1 MMMDF
6 VRFGDKDPMLF
17 IAKKESFYE
26 FSQYM
31 EPQPSTLN
39 DAHRVVLKLMS
50 LELSNGKRIEEILIL
65 RHVLAGSSWSTA
77 DLAAEMERLYGF
89 LPSTETMDHA
99 ARVLSL
105 QFFGKKAQQKYGGS
119 PLLSFENHVYRS
131 TPYFESLKQN
141 AEFKAYVHDVL
152 DYGTYRFE
160 SLYIQDDP
168 DIVGGFVRYGRY
180 SRKDVSRILNYD
192 TNREGTLN
200 GYQIVGHT
208 CPIFVTYEKCDD
220 ISANTKYEDRFISP
234 QEFSWM
240 TRARVRLT
248 SSQIPAIQDSRTR
261 KLLFVKKSD
270 AEGSNFYYIGD
281 LKVLGDSVETTIA
294 NDAGVQ
300 LPIVNFR
307 FVIDKPVEEKL
318 YTYLCE

>member
-1 MMMDF
+1 M
-6 VRFGDKDPMLF
+6 
-17 IAKKESFYE
+17 
-26 FSQYM
+26 
-31 EPQPSTLN
+31 
-39 DAHRVVLKLMS
+39 
-50 LELSNGKRIEEILIL
+50 
-65 RHVLAGSSWSTA
+65 
-77 DLAAEMERLYGF
+77 
-89 LPSTETMDHA
+89 
-99 ARVLSL
+99 
-105 QFFGKKAQQKYGGS
+105 
-119 PLLSFENHVYRS
+119 PLLSFERPVYRS

-141 AEFKAYVHDVL
+141 AEFKAYVHDIL

-220 ISANTKYEDRFISP
+220 ISANTKYEDRFVSP

-281 LKVLGDSVETTIA
+281 LKVLGDPVETTIA

-307 FVIDKPVEEKL
+307 FIMTSLSKRNSTPIFVNNLSFAEHVMNRPSWHVSPYLGPFWGSGTIEPGTACFQNQKL
-318 YTYLCE
+318 YGAIVVHCPEMW